1 MRNIILIGMPGTGK
15 STVGV
20 ILAKRLGYDF
30 IDVDLLI
37 IKKTGKTLP
46 EIIADVGVDG
56 FLAIENKVGEWIRCT
71 RCVIATGGSMVLNE
85 SAMQHLAAE
94 NTVIWLD
101 TDVAELEQRIENGAD
116 RGIAMAPG
124 TTVAQVYADRKGLY
138 EKYADI
144 HIKCENGTDRVV
156 SQIRDA
162 LGL

>member
-46 EIIADVGVDG
+46 EIIADDGVGG
-56 FLAIENKVGEWIRCT
+56 FLAIENQVGESIRCD
-71 RCVIATGGSMVLNE
+71 RCVIATGGSMVLNDRAMRHLGAE
-85 SAMQHLAAE
+85 S
-94 NTVIWLD
+94 TVIWLD

-124 TTVAQVYADRKGLY
+124 TTVAQIYADRKGLY
-138 EKYADI
+138 EKYANI
-144 HIKCENGTDRVV
+144 HIKCENGTDHVV

>member
-46 EIIADVGVDG
+46 EIIADVGVGG
-56 FLAIENKVGEWIRCT
+56 FLTIENQVGESIRCT
-71 RCVIATGGSMVLNE
+71 RCVVATGGSMVLNE
-85 SAMQHLAAE
+85 SAMAHLAAE

-101 TDVAELEQRIENGAD
+101 TDVAKLEQRIENGAD

-124 TTVAQVYADRKGLY
+124 TTIAQVYADRKGLY

>member
-46 EIIADVGVDG
+46 EIIADVGVGG
-56 FLAIENKVGEWIRCT
+56 FLAIENQVGKGIHCT
-71 RCVIATGGSMVLNE
+71 RCVVATGGSMVLNE
-85 SAMQHLAAE
+85 SAMEHLSAE

-116 RGIAMAPG
+116 RGIAMTPG